1 MSQTDKKDEFR
12 KYLER
17 KKVMEVLTKAL
28 TDLFELENRPD
39 DPLQY
44 LHAKIGENIKVPETA
59 NAKKPVATEPEA
71 PQPESKAE
79 APAAMQE

>member
-17 KKVMEVLTKAL
+17 KKVMDVLTKAL
-28 TDLFELENRPD
+28 TDLFELESRPE

-44 LHAKIGENIKVPETA
+44 LHAKIGENIKVPET
-59 NAKKPVATEPEA
+59 KKPVTTEPTAPQLETKPEA
-71 PQPESKAE
+71 PAT
-79 APAAMQE
+79 MQE